1 MIRRQ
6 GISSHSILAWFLVIG
21 CVLLGRGAKAADQE
35 TLWIQKPIGEALEQA
50 KRENK
55 PALLYWGAIWCPPC
69 NQLKAQV
76 FSHPEFAAAT
86 SSFVRIYLDGDS
98 AGAQEWSEKLE
109 VSGYPTLL
117 ILAPEKS
124 GRAAKTTGKMTG
136 KMTEKMV
143 ERLRIAEF
151 VSFNE
156 FRSLLTSVLADTMP
170 MKNEIVAKAIRG
182 EASLEEWKMLA
193 FTWEAAESMSDADDA
208 QVKKTLSQ
216 LEKLF
221 AACRYPEVRGLL
233 GARLLNLATGMQPAW
248 LDAVMAD
255 PSSIYAARGPYFAG
269 ALQWLEKTPAIM
281 AQVTAAKLRDAAKN
295 LRGDSRLFPAEML
308 QGWATQMD
316 IENYMLERKWIAT
329 ALVDETRSGAIEA
342 AIRIEASSKSP
353 YERHA
358 VVSDAAGILASAGK
372 VNLAKDMLRREAEVS
387 DTPWYYQSSLAGIAL
402 EEEKLKD
409 ALEWSAKARNSAQ
422 GQATKLQWLVSDIV
436 MQSKVL
442 AKNLH
447 GQNET
452 GGPQIISA
460 ASAASSVEA
469 WLELAKSLP
478 DGFSGRNALRARK
491 VKAALAA
498 WPETTIKR
506 ETLSKWAN
514 VCIIIK
520 GNAAKNCRK
529 IMNESS
535 QQ

>member
-1 MIRRQ
+1 MIRQQ
-6 GISSHSILAWFLVIG
+6 GIGSHSICTWFLVIG
-21 CVLLGRGAKAADQE
+21 CALLGRGAKAADQE
-35 TLWIQKPIGEALEQA
+35 TLWIQKSVGEALEQA

-98 AGAQEWSEKLE
+98 AGAQEWSEKLG

-124 GRAAKTTGKMTG
+124 GRAGKTTAKT
-136 KMTEKMV
+136 TEKMV

-170 MKNEIVAKAIRG
+170 IKNEIVAKAIRG

-255 PSSIYAARGPYFAG
+255 PSSLYAARGPYFAG
-269 ALQWLEKTPAIM
+269 ALQWLEKTPAIT
-281 AQVTAAKLRDAAKN
+281 AQVTATKLRDAAKN
-295 LRGDSRLFPAEML
+295 LRGDSRLSPAETL

-316 IENYMLERKWIAT
+316 IENYMAQRKWIAT
-329 ALVDETRSGAIEA
+329 ALINETRSGAIEA
-342 AIRIEASSKSP
+342 AIRIEASSKAP

-442 AKNLH
+442 AKGLDD
-447 GQNET
+447 QNET
-452 GGPQIISA
+452 GGAQIISVA
-460 ASAASSVEA
+460 TAASSVEA

-514 VCIIIK
+514 ACMMIK

-535 QQ
+535 EQ

>member
-1 MIRRQ
+1 MIRQQ
-6 GISSHSILAWFLVIG
+6 GISSHSIFAWFLVIG

-35 TLWIQKPIGEALEQA
+35 TLWIQKPVAEALEQA

-98 AGAQEWSEKLE
+98 AGAQEWSEKLQ

-124 GRAAKTTGKMTG
+124 GRGAKTAVKMTV
-136 KMTEKMV
+136 KLT

-151 VSFNE
+151 VSFKE

-170 MKNEIVAKAIRG
+170 MKNEIVAKAFRG

-193 FTWEAAESMSDADDA
+193 FTWEAAESMPDADDA

-255 PSSIYAARGPYFAG
+255 PSSLYAARGPYFAG
-269 ALQWLEKTPAIM
+269 ALQWLEKTPAIT
-281 AQVTAAKLRDAAKN
+281 AQETAAKLRDAAKN
-295 LRGDSRLFPAEML
+295 LRGDSRLAPAETL
-308 QGWATQMD
+308 QGWATQLD

-329 ALVDETRSGAIEA
+329 ALIDETRSGAIEA

-442 AKNLH
+442 AKNLDD
-447 GQNET
+447 QNET
-452 GGPQIISA
+452 GGPQIISVA
-460 ASAASSVEA
+460 AAASSVEA
-469 WLELAKSLP
+469 WLQLAKSLP

-514 VCIIIK
+514 ACMMIK